1 MVRSYEYNVVFE
13 QNFLRKGDRK
23 NVVRD
28 TASKTLERSCMMV
41 ASLYVSG
48 RHVLS
53 LKADIRADA
62 KRDENSGKKAG
73 LTGHVKEARAR

>member
-13 QNFLRKGDRK
+13 QNFLRKRRK

-28 TASKTLERSCMMV
+28 MASKTLERSCMMV

-62 KRDENSGKKAG
+62 KRDENSGKEAG

>member
-41 ASLYVSG
+41 ASPYVSG

-62 KRDENSGKKAG
+62 KRDENSGKEAG

>member
-1 MVRSYEYNVVFE
+1 
-13 QNFLRKGDRK
+13 
-23 NVVRD
+23 
-28 TASKTLERSCMMV
+28 MMV

-62 KRDENSGKKAG
+62 KRDENSGKEAG